1 MVWLV
6 CKFNGTD
13 MNNNPYAPPMAEL
26 ECDAATG
33 TKFYVVSPRKFTIL
47 FFATVGLYTYY
58 WFYANWREFR
68 RATGER
74 IWPIPRAIFSIFFA
88 HSLYHKIQARLDERE
103 EKFTWSP
110 GGLATAYVVLSIV
123 SNIFDRM
130 SMKDIFTPYSD
141 ILGLF
146 LLPALYYTL
155 MMPQKAVNLAE
166 RDAAGTVND
175 RMTGANY
182 FWIVLGVILWLF
194 AGLGLLVTFGIF
206 QAPQ

>member
-1 MVWLV
+1 MFRFASPYLLLMM
-6 CKFNGTD
+6 GTIPLAAWYRRRRHAMPALAGSD
-13 MNNNPYAPPMAEL
+13 RHPFP
-26 ECDAATG
+26 DAAP
-33 TKFYVVSPRKFTIL
+33 SPMVR
-47 FFATVGLYTYY
+47 V
-58 WFYANWREFR
+58 
-68 RATGER
+68 
-74 IWPIPRAIFSIFFA
+74 
-88 HSLYHKIQARLDERE
+88 AR
-103 EKFTWSP
+103 
-110 GGLATAYVVLSIV
+110 
-123 SNIFDRM
+123 
-130 SMKDIFTPYSD
+130 
-141 ILGLF
+141 